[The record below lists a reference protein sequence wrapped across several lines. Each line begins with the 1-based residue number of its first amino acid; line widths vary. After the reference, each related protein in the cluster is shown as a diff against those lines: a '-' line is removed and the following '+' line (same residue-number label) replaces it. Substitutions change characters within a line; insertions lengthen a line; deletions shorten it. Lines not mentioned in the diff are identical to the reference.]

1 MDDLATLPMWVWVA
15 IAVPLVIAL
24 VLWLQKRN
32 LHRQFQHLT
41 MLFNTKQQ
49 ELTEKQRVLEQLQ
62 ILDQVTGVFNRKHL
76 EDRLE
81 EAFAHGRR
89 YKRPMS
95 IIMFEIGLLQ
105 RIANEFGQQTC
116 NHVLYEF
123 AALISRTTRR
133 SDIFGR
139 WDSSRF
145 LLICPETSASQAE
158 ILANK
163 IRELVLETR
172 LDSRMRVT
180 ISGGIQDL
188 TNIETVDRLLVGAD
202 IALQEAKTQGRNRI
216 CLL

>member
-49 ELTEKQRVLEQLQ
+49 ELAEKQRVLEQLQ

-81 EAFAHGRR
+81 EAFSHGRR

-95 IIMFEIGLLQ
+95 IIMFEIDLLQ

-123 AALISRTTRR
+123 AALVSRTTRR